1 MSPGVLLF
9 AILGGG
15 VLPGS
20 PSPDPAVQ
28 SKAFHTRFQTTW
40 RLKLM
45 EFEEVYSAGR
55 QNLYPFH
62 DETTQTTNLRPHI
75 PLWEG
80 GGGGGGGSYTR
91 QISARVKHR

>member
-15 VLPGS
+15 VPPGS

-45 EFEEVYSAGR
+45 EFEEVYSAV
-55 QNLYPFH
+55 
-62 DETTQTTNLRPHI
+62 DKICTNLGRNI
-75 PLWEG
+75 PIWKGGEG
-80 GGGGGGGSYTR
+80 G
-91 QISARVKHR
+91 